1 MRKCDNLVGNQL
13 KESVTKKAHPVSMKF
28 EDVLP
33 TVEPS
38 AVFFGTRERGTL

>member
-1 MRKCDNLVGNQL
+1 MRKSDNFVRNYV
-13 KESVTKKAHPVSMKF
+13 KESVTKMAHPVSMKF